1 MVIVNQNITLHSIT
15 LNFTSMGN
23 RFLTAL
29 CLCMTFAMGY
39 AQAPSSPPTNINID
53 KFYTKYMQYRG
64 IEIVSSDKTPDSCM
78 TQVYNQVEAITDLVD
93 DEVVEALAKN
103 KVRVAVA
110 GRYEGI
116 TEFPDYGIKTPSS
129 DIIIRGVGGKVG
141 LPTFCAEENVLAYQI
156 DPNFAEDIFVKSFG
170 LTLFEQGVFA
180 VHPDAKIALNRLYN
194 DAKTSGR
201 FEGTYAMTSAEEYL
215 AEGVQ
220 DWFDVNCEA
229 PLPNGEH
236 NWVNTRA
243 DLKKYDKGLY
253 DFIGKYIAIPQ
264 RHISKHPLVNLY
276 KKDDKKAYA
285 KLHEEKKLNID
296 VPNCVVEKVGKEL
309 AEKLNLDTKF
319 YKKHVNSNGIH
330 ILSSD
335 RVPDSCLAQAHKT
348 VYCMTAM
355 LPQEVLD
362 AMTRVHTRVVVMA
375 KDEVTIDVPEHNS
388 LKHDKKI
395 NWNLR
400 ARGLGGTLEEPI
412 TSCAEENVMAYAWDK
427 YHAEDILIHEFSH
440 SIHLIGILQVDPTIN
455 GQLKD
460 LLNQAKAE
468 GKWHDTYGGTVFE
481 EYWAEGVQN
490 WFNVNA
496 ETPYPDGKHNQ
507 MNTREEMKKYDPR
520 LYALISKYFPE
531 TNAQIGK
538 HRKENKYKIK

>member
-1 MVIVNQNITLHSIT
+1 MKKH
-15 LNFTSMGN
+15 
-23 RFLTAL
+23 FLSLIGAG
-29 CLCMTFAMGY
+29 MTMLSCY
-39 AQAPSSPPTNINID
+39 AQNVTTPPTDHGID
-53 KFYTKYMQYRG
+53 KYYTKYMNCNG
-64 IEIVSSDKTPDSCM
+64 IDIVSSDKTPDSCLTHVYYQLETM
-78 TQVYNQVEAITDLVD
+78 TSLLDKDIVN
-93 DEVVEALAKN
+93 ALKKN
-103 KVRVAVA
+103 KFCVAVA

-116 TEFPDYGIKTPSS
+116 TEFPGYGITTPSS
-129 DIIIRGVGGKVG
+129 DIIIRGIGGKAG

-156 DPNFAEDIFVKSFG
+156 DPNYAEDIFVKSF
-170 LTLFEQGVFA
+170 
-180 VHPDAKIALNRLYN
+180 
-194 DAKTSGR
+194 AKTLLKQGIYQINPANESSITTLYKNAMQ
-201 FEGTYAMTSAEEYL
+201 EGKWKDTYAAADAEEYF

-220 DWFDVNCEA
+220 CWFDVNCES

-243 DLKKYDKGLY
+243 DLKKYDKPLY
-253 DFIGKYIAIPQ
+253 DFIASFITEPQ
-264 RHISKHPLVNLY
+264 QHISKHPFVNNY
-276 KKDDKKAYA
+276 KKDDKKAWA
-285 KLHEEKKLNID
+285 KLHQEKKLNID
-296 VPNCVVEKVGKEL
+296 VPKCIIENVGKEL
-309 AEKLNLDTKF
+309 ADQLHLDTRF

-335 RVPDSCLAQAHKT
+335 RVPDSCLVQAHKT
-348 VYCMTAM
+348 VYCMTSM

-375 KDEVTIDVPEHNS
+375 KDEVTIDVPEHNN
-388 LKHDKKI
+388 LKRDKRI

-412 TSCAEENVMAYAWDK
+412 TSCAEENIMAYSWDK

-455 GQLKD
+455 DQLKA
-460 LLNQAKAE
+460 LLNKAKSE
-468 GKWHDTYGGTVFE
+468 GKWENTYGGTVFE

-496 ETPYPDGKHNQ
+496 ETPYADGKHNPI
-507 MNTREEMKKYDPR
+507 NTREEMKKYDPG
-520 LYALISKYFPE
+520 LYDLISKYFPE

-538 HRKENKYKIK
+538 HRKENLYKIK